1 MSLAGARIG
10 ANLAAGAFVPQVY
23 SAKMQDKFYASSC
36 VAAVANTAWQ
46 GDINGFGD
54 KVIIRKVP
62 TVNIFDYSVNA
73 PISYQDISD
82 EQIILSIDQQKAYA
96 FRVDYIDDYQSD
108 LALIEKI
115 SEDAS
120 WQMKVKVDQAVL
132 QGVVASV
139 PTSNCVTAAAQGS
152 SGIGIAQATG
162 SSTATTTTNA
172 LYPLLNAGQ
181 VMDAN
186 NVPRDGGRWAII
198 TPNWANFL
206 KGSTLA
212 QAYFTGDATSPAR
225 NGLIGEIDGMKV
237 YVSNNVTNANG
248 ATTGT
253 GNSYCLAGHTSSLA
267 FASQFM
273 KHRQIELPD
282 TFGWGISGL
291 NVFGYKLVKPE
302 ATVCMMVF

>member
-1 MSLAGARIG
+1 
-10 ANLAAGAFVPQVY
+10 
-23 SAKMQDKFYASSC
+23 
-36 VAAVANTAWQ
+36 
-46 GDINGFGD
+46 D

-120 WQMKVKVDQAVL
+120 WQMKVKVDQSVL
-132 QGVVASV
+132 QGMIASI
-139 PTSNCVTAAAQGS
+139 PTSNCVTAAAVGTTA
-152 SGIGIAQATG
+152 IGIAQATG
-162 SSTATTTTNA
+162 SATTFTAANA
-172 LYPLLNAGQ
+172 LFPLLNAGQ

-186 NVPRDGGRWAII
+186 NVPRDGGRWAVV
-198 TPNWANFL
+198 TPNWANWL
-206 KGSTLA
+206 KNSPLA
-212 QAYFTGDATSPAR
+212 QAYFTGDTTSPLR
-225 NGLIGEIDGMKV
+225 NGLIGEIDGMKI

-248 ATTGT
+248 AVTGT
-253 GNSYCLAGHTSSLA
+253 GNSYCPAGHTSSLA
-267 FASQFM
+267 FASQFL
-273 KHRQIELPD
+273 KHRQLELTD
-282 TFGWGISGL
+282 TFGWGVSGL

>member
-1 MSLAGARIG
+1 MSLSGARIG
-10 ANLAAGAFVPQVY
+10 ANLSAGAFVPQVY
-23 SAKMQDKFYASSC
+23 SAKMQDKFYASSV
-36 VAAVANTAWQ
+36 VASVANTAWQ
-46 GDINGFGD
+46 GDIQGFGD

-120 WQMKVKVDQAVL
+120 WQMKVKVDQTVL

-139 PTSNCVTAAAQGS
+139 PTANCVTAAAVGV
-152 SGIGIAQATG
+152 AQATG
-162 SSTATTTTNA
+162 STAAIDATTA
-172 LYPLLNAGQ
+172 IKPLLNAGE

-186 NVPRDGGRWAII
+186 NVPRDGGRWATI
-198 TPNWANFL
+198 TPHWANLL
-206 KGSTLA
+206 KQSPLA
-212 QAYFTGDATSPAR
+212 QAYFTGDTTSPLR

-248 ATTGT
+248 AVTGT

-302 ATVCMMVF
+302 ATVVMMVF

>member
-1 MSLAGARIG
+1 MALAGARVG
-10 ANLAAGAFVPQVY
+10 SNLSAGAFVPQVY
-23 SAKMQDKFYASSC
+23 SAKMQDKFYASS
-36 VAAVANTAWQ
+36 VIAAVANTAWQ

-139 PTSNCVTAAAQGS
+139 ATSNCVTAAA
-152 SGIGIAQATG
+152 IGVAQATG
-162 SSTATTTTNA
+162 STVAIVAATA
-172 LYPLLNAGQ
+172 LQPLLNAGE

-186 NVPRDGGRWAII
+186 NVPRDGGRWAVI
-198 TPNWANFL
+198 TPHWANVL
-206 KGSTLA
+206 KQSPLA
-212 QAYFTGDATSPAR
+212 QAYFTGDTTSPLR

-248 ATTGT
+248 AITGT